1 MKKFNSN
8 LPAVQETYRVGHSNI
23 GQPGPTID
31 AEYEPQPA
39 HLPLAHYLWILR
51 RHGWKIAAFIAGVVL
66 ATLVVSLRLTP
77 IYESTTT
84 IDIDRQMPTGVL
96 GQEALQNA
104 TNDADQFLATQV
116 KLIQS
121 DSVVRPVVDKYK
133 LREVE
138 KDALE
143 EAIDKSA
150 TSLEAPV
157 VLKNLKVTR
166 PPNTYLLL
174 VSYRSPNR
182 QLAADVANEI
192 ALSYLAHT
200 YKIRY
205 KATASLSDF
214 MERQLEEL
222 KAQMEKSSAALNQ
235 FERELNVINP
245 EEKTSILSAR
255 LLQLNEEYT
264 RAQADRVKKE
274 AAYSSIKDGTL
285 AAAQVSTQGE
295 ALKKLT
301 ENLNDAEEHF
311 AEAKNHFGVN
321 HPEYKKAQMKVQE
334 LESQI
339 EATKRSIGQRIEIEY
354 REAGNREGMLE
365 SAVKDTKAEFDRLN
379 ARSFEYQTLKREA
392 ESDKKLYEELVRKIK
407 EAGIN
412 ASFQNSS
419 IRVADTA
426 RPGLKPVFPK
436 TWLNLVLAFLF
447 ATLFGVGAAVLSD
460 VLDNTIRDPDQVARL
475 LNCDVI
481 GSLPAVKDW
490 RRRLSPIQATSGGA
504 PLVNGAG
511 INGVNGNGA
520 TGNGKNGHA
529 THGTTSGATPGTGK
543 THGTTYEKASLA
555 PVADQDQ
562 ILSNYEEAIRTL
574 RNSILL
580 TDFDRQLKSV
590 LLTSASPSEGKSTVA
605 AHLAATHA
613 SQHKRTLLIDG
624 DLRRPSVHRL
634 YQVPNS
640 VGLANVLLE
649 QISWRDAVIRMDAPK
664 GLDILP
670 AGPSTRRAS
679 DLMGMGL
686 AQLIEEATREYDLVV
701 LDAPPLLG
709 FAEPLQMATAVD
721 GVIVVARA
729 GDTSRKALG
738 SVIATLARLRANLVG
753 VVLNE
758 VHRQVSAGYYYYYGH
773 YSKYYGRAHDVR

>member
-1 MKKFNSN
+1 MKKFEPPT
-8 LPAVQETYRVGHSNI
+8 LPEPYRNAAPI
-23 GQPGPTID
+23 LD
-31 AEYEPQPA
+31 AEYEPQAA
-39 HLPLAHYLWILR
+39 HVPLAHYLWILR
-51 RHGWKIAAFIAGVVL
+51 RHGWKIAAFVAGIVL
-66 ATLVVSLRLTP
+66 ATLIVSLRLTP
-77 IYESTTT
+77 IYESTATV
-84 IDIDRQMPTGVL
+84 DVDRQMPTGVL

-121 DSVVRPVVDKYK
+121 DSVLRPVVDKYH
-133 LREVE
+133 LRDVE

-143 EAIDKSA
+143 EAVDKSP

-157 VLKNLKVTR
+157 ILKNLKVTR

-174 VSYRSPNR
+174 ISYRSPNR
-182 QLAADVANEI
+182 QLAGDVANEI

-200 YKIRY
+200 YRIRY

-222 KAQMEKSSAALNQ
+222 KAQMEKSSEALSN

-245 EEKTSILSAR
+245 EEKTNILSAR

-264 RAQADRVKKE
+264 KAQADRVKKE
-274 AAYSSIKDGTL
+274 AAYNSVKTGEL

-301 ENLNDAEEHF
+301 ENLNEANEKF
-311 AEAKNHFGVN
+311 AEVKTHFGIN
-321 HPEYKKAQMKVQE
+321 HPEYKKAQTRVDE
-334 LESQI
+334 LASQI
-339 EATKRSIGQRIEIEY
+339 DQTKTSIAQRIEIEY
-354 REAGNREGMLE
+354 RESVNREAMLE
-365 SAVKDTKAEFDRLN
+365 GSVKDTKAEWDRLN
-379 ARSFEYQTLKREA
+379 ARSFEYQSLKREA

-436 TWLNLVLAFLF
+436 TWLNVLLAFLF
-447 ATLFGVGAAVLSD
+447 ATFFGIGAAILSD

-475 LNCDVI
+475 LNADVI
-481 GSLPAVKDW
+481 GSLPAVKNW
-490 RRRLSPIQATSGGA
+490 RRRLSPIQSHA
-504 PLVNGAG
+504 
-511 INGVNGNGA
+511 INGHVVNGNGNGLVHKN
-520 TGNGKNGHA
+520 GNGHKPAGLLQVVDPDHA
-529 THGTTSGATPGTGK
+529 LT
-543 THGTTYEKASLA
+543 
-555 PVADQDQ
+555 
-562 ILSNYEEAIRTL
+562 NYEEAIRTL

-580 TDFDRQLKSV
+580 TDFDRRLRSV

-605 AHLAATHA
+605 AHLAVTHA
-613 SQHKRTLLIDG
+613 RQHKRTLLIDG

-634 YQVPNS
+634 FQLPNQ
-640 VGLANVLLE
+640 VGLSNVLMK
-649 QISWRDAVIRMDAPK
+649 QTSWMGAVIAMDEPE

-670 AGPSTRRAS
+670 AGPSSRRAS
-679 DLMGMGL
+679 DLIGMGL
-686 AQLIEEATREYDLVV
+686 AEVIEEATREYDLVV

-729 GDTSRKALG
+729 GDTSRKAL
-738 SVIATLARLRANLVG
+738 STVLTTLLRLRANLVG

-758 VHRQVSAGYYYYYGH
+758 VHREVSNGYYYYYSRYH
-773 YSKYYGRAHDVR
+773 KYYSRARE

>member
-1 MKKFNSN
+1 MRNNAPVIPEYRAITGSTT
-8 LPAVQETYRVGHSNI
+8 PAVL
-23 GQPGPTID
+23 D
-31 AEYEPQPA
+31 AEYEPQAA
-39 HLPLAHYLWILR
+39 HVPLSHYLWILR
-51 RHGWKIAAFIAGVVL
+51 RHGWKIAGFVVAVVL
-66 ATLVVSLRLTP
+66 ATLIVSLRLTP

-84 IDIDRQMPTGVL
+84 IDVDRQMPTGVL

-121 DSVVRPVVDKYK
+121 DSVLRPVVDKYR
-133 LREVE
+133 LRDVE

-143 EAIDKSA
+143 EAIDKSP
-150 TSLEAPV
+150 TSIEAPV
-157 VLKNLKVTR
+157 VLKHLKVTR

-174 VSYRSPNR
+174 ISYRSANR

-200 YKIRY
+200 YRIRY
-205 KATASLSDF
+205 KATAGLSEF

-222 KAQMEKSSAALNQ
+222 HAKMEKSSAALVQ

-245 EEKTSILSAR
+245 EEKTNITSAR
-255 LLQLNEEYT
+255 LLQLNTEYT
-264 RAQADRVKKE
+264 NAQADRVKKE
-274 AAYSSIKDGTL
+274 AAYASVKDGTL

-301 ENLNDAEEHF
+301 ESLNDAEQKF
-311 AEAKNHFGVN
+311 AEAKNHYGIN
-321 HPEYKKAQMKVQE
+321 HPEFKKAQSRVQE
-334 LESQI
+334 LQSEVA
-339 EATKRSIGQRIEIEY
+339 ATRASIAQRVEIEY
-354 REAGNREGMLE
+354 HESVNREKMLE
-365 SAVKDTKAEFDRLN
+365 EAVKDTKAEYDRLN
-379 ARSFEYQTLKREA
+379 SRSFEYQTLKREA
-392 ESDKKLYEELVRKIK
+392 DGDKQLYEELIRKIK

-412 ASFQNSS
+412 ASFQNSM
-419 IRVADTA
+419 IRVADPA
-426 RPGLKPVFPK
+426 RPGLKPVFPI
-436 TWLNLVLAFLF
+436 TWLNVLLAFLF
-447 ATLFGVGAAVLSD
+447 ATFFGVGAAVLND
-460 VLDNTIRDPDQVARL
+460 VLDNTIRDPDQVARWL
-475 LNCDVI
+475 STDVI

-490 RRRLSPIQATSGGA
+490 RRRLSPIHHAAGAANGRVTKIAPGNGTALVHVAAASNGA
-504 PLVNGAG
+504 PKDPSEQA
-511 INGVNGNGA
+511 
-520 TGNGKNGHA
+520 
-529 THGTTSGATPGTGK
+529 
-543 THGTTYEKASLA
+543 
-555 PVADQDQ
+555 
-562 ILSNYEEAIRTL
+562 LSNYEEAIRTL

-580 TDFDRQLKSV
+580 TDFDRRLRSV

-634 YQVPNS
+634 FQVPNTM
-640 VGLANVLLE
+640 GLSNVLMKE
-649 QISWRDAVIRMDAPK
+649 VPWMDAVVAMDEPN
-664 GLDILP
+664 GLHILP

-679 DLMGMGL
+679 DLIGMGL
-686 AQLIEEATREYDLVV
+686 AELIEEATREYDLVV

-729 GDTSRKALG
+729 GDTSRKALS

-758 VHRQVSAGYYYYYGH
+758 VHREVSAGYYYYYGH
-773 YSKYYGRAHDVR
+773 YSKYYGRPKSE

>member
-1 MKKFNSN
+1 MNKLEPS
-8 LPAVQETYRVGHSNI
+8 AVPEPYRGDNYRNAAPI
-23 GQPGPTID
+23 LD
-31 AEYEPQPA
+31 AEYEPQAA
-39 HLPLAHYLWILR
+39 HVPLAHYLWILR
-51 RHGWKIAAFIAGVVL
+51 RHGWKIAAFVAGIVL
-66 ATLVVSLRLTP
+66 ATLIVSLRLTP
-77 IYESTTT
+77 IYESTATV
-84 IDIDRQMPTGVL
+84 DVDRQMPTGVL

-121 DSVVRPVVDKYK
+121 DSVLRPVVEKYH
-133 LREVE
+133 LRDVE

-143 EAIDKSA
+143 EAVDKSP

-157 VLKNLKVTR
+157 ILKNLKVTR

-174 VSYRSPNR
+174 ISYRSPNR
-182 QLAADVANEI
+182 QLASDVANEI

-200 YKIRY
+200 YRIRY

-222 KAQMEKSSAALNQ
+222 KAQMEKSSENLMR

-245 EEKTSILSAR
+245 EEKTNILSAR

-264 RAQADRVKKE
+264 KAQADRVKKE
-274 AAYSSIKDGTL
+274 AAYNSVKTGEL

-301 ENLNDAEEHF
+301 ENLNEANEKF
-311 AEAKNHFGVN
+311 AEVKTHFGIN
-321 HPEYKKAQMKVQE
+321 HPEYKKAQTRADE
-334 LESQI
+334 LASQI
-339 EATKRSIGQRIEIEY
+339 DATKKSIAQRIEIEY
-354 REAGNREGMLE
+354 HESVNRESMLE
-365 SAVKDTKAEFDRLN
+365 SSVKDTKAEWDSLN

-436 TWLNLVLAFLF
+436 TWLNVLLAFLF
-447 ATLFGVGAAVLSD
+447 ATFFGIGAAVLSD

-475 LNCDVI
+475 LNADVI

-490 RRRLSPIQATSGGA
+490 RRRLSPIQTHAIQTQAGNGHV
-504 PLVNGAG
+504 VNGHG
-511 INGVNGNGA
+511 NGVVHVNGNG
-520 TGNGKNGHA
+520 NGHKP
-529 THGTTSGATPGTGK
+529 SGPLQVVDT
-543 THGTTYEKASLA
+543 
-555 PVADQDQ
+555 DQA
-562 ILSNYEEAIRTL
+562 LTNYEEAIRTL

-580 TDFDRQLKSV
+580 TDFDRRLRSV

-605 AHLAATHA
+605 AHLAVTHA
-613 SQHKRTLLIDG
+613 RQHKRTLLIDG

-634 YQVPNS
+634 FQLPNHA
-640 VGLANVLLE
+640 GLSNVLMK
-649 QISWRDAVIRMDAPK
+649 QSTWMDAVVAMDEPE
-664 GLDILP
+664 GLDILT
-670 AGPSTRRAS
+670 AGPSSRRAS
-679 DLMGMGL
+679 DLIGMGL
-686 AQLIEEATREYDLVV
+686 AELIEEATREYDLVV

-729 GDTSRKALG
+729 GDTSRKALSTVLG
-738 SVIATLARLRANLVG
+738 TLLRLRANLVG

-758 VHRQVSAGYYYYYGH
+758 VHREVSAGYYYYYGH
-773 YSKYYGRAHDVR
+773 YSKYYSPRKADQG

>member
-1 MKKFNSN
+1 MKKFEPN
-8 LPAVQETYRVGHSNI
+8 LPTVQETFRVASHI
-23 GQPGPTID
+23 GAPGPAAVID
-31 AEYEPQPA
+31 AEYEPQAA
-39 HLPLAHYLWILR
+39 HVPLAHYLWILR
-51 RHGWKIAAFIAGVVL
+51 RHGWKIAGFVAGTVL
-66 ATLVVSLRLTP
+66 ATLIVSLRLTP
-77 IYESTTT
+77 IYESTAT
-84 IDIDRQMPTGVL
+84 IDIDRQMPTSVL
-96 GQEALQNA
+96 GQEAMQNVS
-104 TNDADQFLATQV
+104 NDADQFLATQV

-121 DSVVRPVVDKYK
+121 DSVVRPVVEKYH

-138 KDALE
+138 NDALE
-143 EAIDKSA
+143 EAVDKSA

-157 VLKNLKVTR
+157 ILKNLKVTR

-174 VSYRSPNR
+174 ISYRSPNR

-200 YKIRY
+200 YRIRY
-205 KATASLSDF
+205 KATAGLSDF

-222 KAQMEKSSAALNQ
+222 KAQMEKSNEALAK

-245 EEKTSILSAR
+245 EEKTNIVSAR

-264 RAQADRVKKE
+264 KAQADRVKKE
-274 AAYSSIKDGTL
+274 AAYNSMKDGTL

-301 ENLNDAEEHF
+301 ENLNDAQEKF
-311 AEAKNHFGVN
+311 AEAKIHYGVN
-321 HPEYKKAQMKVQE
+321 HPEYKKAETRVHELQSQ
-334 LESQI
+334 LESTR
-339 EATKRSIGQRIEIEY
+339 ASISQRIEVEY
-354 REAGNREGMLE
+354 QQALNRETMLE
-365 SAVKDTKAEFDRLN
+365 AAVKDTKAEWDRLN
-379 ARSFEYQTLKREA
+379 SRSFEYQTLKREA
-392 ESDKKLYEELVRKIK
+392 DSNKKLYEELVRKIK

-436 TWLNLVLAFLF
+436 TWLNVLLAFLF
-447 ATLFGVGAAVLSD
+447 ATFFGVGAAVLSD

-475 LNCDVI
+475 LNTDVI

-490 RRRLSPIQATSGGA
+490 RRRLSPIASANGGPSTAVVHVENEQA
-504 PLVNGAG
+504 
-511 INGVNGNGA
+511 
-520 TGNGKNGHA
+520 
-529 THGTTSGATPGTGK
+529 
-543 THGTTYEKASLA
+543 
-555 PVADQDQ
+555 
-562 ILSNYEEAIRTL
+562 LSNYEEAIRTL

-580 TDFDRQLKSV
+580 TDFDRRLRSV

-640 VGLANVLLE
+640 VGLSNVLLQ
-649 QISWRDAVIRMDAPK
+649 QISWRDAVIRMDSPT
-664 GLDILP
+664 GLDVLP

-679 DLMGMGL
+679 DLMGLGL
-686 AQLIEEATREYDLVV
+686 AELIEEASREYDLVV

-729 GDTSRKALG
+729 GDTSRKAL
-738 SVIATLARLRANLVG
+738 SAVISTLIRLRANLVG

-758 VHRQVSAGYYYYYGH
+758 VHREVSAEYYYYYGH
-773 YSKYYGRAHDVR
+773 YSKYYARPNSG

>member
-1 MKKFNSN
+1 MKKLDSN
-8 LPAVQETYRVGHSNI
+8 LPAVPETIRVAA
-23 GQPGPTID
+23 PPFFD
-31 AEYEPQPA
+31 AYYEPQAA
-39 HLPLAHYLWILR
+39 HVPLTHYLWILR
-51 RHGWKIAAFIAGVVL
+51 RHGWKIGAFVVGTVL
-66 ATLVVSLRLTP
+66 ATLVVSLRLSP

-96 GQEALQNA
+96 GQEAMQNA

-121 DSVVRPVVDKYK
+121 DSVLRPVVDRFR
-133 LREVE
+133 LRDVE

-143 EAIDKSA
+143 EAIDESA

-157 VLKNLKVTR
+157 ILKNLKVTR

-174 VSYRSPNR
+174 ISYRSENR
-182 QLAADVANEI
+182 QLASDVANAI

-205 KATASLSDF
+205 KATAGLSDF

-222 KAQMEKSSAALNQ
+222 KAQMEKSSEAVAR
-235 FERELNVINP
+235 FERDLNVINP
-245 EEKTSILSAR
+245 EQKTNITTAR

-264 RAQADRVKKE
+264 KAQADRVVKE
-274 AAYSSIKDGTL
+274 AAYNAVKDGTL
-285 AAAQVSTQGE
+285 ASAQVSTQGE

-301 ENLNDAEEHF
+301 ENLNDAQEKF
-311 AEAKNHFGVN
+311 AEVKNHYGVN
-321 HPEYKKAQMKVQE
+321 HPEYKKAETKVNE
-334 LESQI
+334 IESQI
-339 EATKRSIGQRIEIEY
+339 DATKRSIAQRIEIEY
-354 REAGNREGMLE
+354 HEAGNREAMLE
-365 SAVKDTKAEFDRLN
+365 SAVKDTKVEFDRLN
-379 ARSFEYQTLKREA
+379 ARSFEYQTLRREA
-392 ESDKKLYEELVRKIK
+392 DSDKGLYEELVRKIK

-419 IRVADTA
+419 IRVADEA

-436 TWLNLVLAFLF
+436 IWLNLLLAFLF
-447 ATLFGVGAAVLSD
+447 ATFFGVGGAVLSD

-475 LNCDVI
+475 LNTDVI

-490 RRRLSPIQATSGGA
+490 RRRLSPLHPSSVVDGRVVA
-504 PLVNGAG
+504 
-511 INGVNGNGA
+511 NGNGN
-520 TGNGKNGHA
+520 GNGNGHKPLELVPA
-529 THGTTSGATPGTGK
+529 GASG
-543 THGTTYEKASLA
+543 H
-555 PVADQDQ
+555 VDHADQA
-562 ILSNYEEAIRTL
+562 LSNYEEAIRTL

-580 TDFDRQLKSV
+580 TDFDRRLRSV
-590 LLTSASPSEGKSTVA
+590 LMTSASPSEGKSTVA

-613 SQHKRTLLIDG
+613 QQHKRTLLIDG

-634 YQVPNS
+634 FQVPNS
-640 VGLANVLLE
+640 VGLSNVLLK
-649 QISWRDAVIRMDAPK
+649 QISWLDAVIMTDSPK

-686 AQLIEEATREYDLVV
+686 AELIEEATRDYDLVV

-729 GDTSRKALG
+729 GDTSRKAL
-738 SVIATLARLRANLVG
+738 SAVIQTLARLRANLVG

-758 VHRQVSAGYYYYYGH
+758 VHKEVSAGYYYYYGH
-773 YSKYYGRAHDVR
+773 YSKYYGRGTGSR

>member
-1 MKKFNSN
+1 MNN
-8 LPAVQETYRVGHSNI
+8 LEPGLPALTETYRAGAPV
-23 GQPGPTID
+23 ID
-31 AEYEPQPA
+31 ADFEPQSA
-39 HLPLAHYLWILR
+39 QVPLAHYLWILR
-51 RHGWKIAAFIAGVVL
+51 RHGWKIAGFVA
-66 ATLVVSLRLTP
+66 ATVTAALIVSLRLTP
-77 IYESTTT
+77 IYESTVTV
-84 IDIDRQMPTGVL
+84 DIDRQMPTGVL
-96 GQEALQNA
+96 GQEAVQNT

-121 DSVVRPVVDKYK
+121 DSVLRPVVDKFR

-138 KDALE
+138 EDALE

-157 VLKNLKVTR
+157 VLKHLKVAR

-174 VSYRSPNR
+174 IGYRSPNR
-182 QLAADVANEI
+182 QLASDVANAI

-200 YKIRY
+200 YRIRY
-205 KATASLSDF
+205 KATASLGDF

-222 KAQMEKSSAALNQ
+222 KAKMEKSSAALVQ

-255 LLQLNEEYT
+255 LLQLNTEYT
-264 RAQADRVKKE
+264 NAQADRVKKE
-274 AAYSSIKDGTL
+274 AAHTSVKDGTL

-301 ENLNDAEEHF
+301 ENFNEAEERF
-311 AEAKNHFGVN
+311 AEVKNHYGIN
-321 HPEYKKAQMKVQE
+321 HPEYKKAQGRVTE

-339 EATKRSIGQRIEIEY
+339 AGTRASIAQRVEIEY
-354 REAGNREGMLE
+354 REAVNREGMLE
-365 SAVKDTKAEFDRLN
+365 SAVQETKAEFDRLN

-419 IRVADTA
+419 IRVADPA

-436 TWLNLVLAFLF
+436 TWLNMLLAFLF
-447 ATLFGVGAAVLSD
+447 AAFFGVGAAVLSD

-475 LNCDVI
+475 LNTDVI

-490 RRRLSPIQATSGGA
+490 RRRLSPIQVAGTVDGGSVAALVRVGEKGDAT
-504 PLVNGAG
+504 
-511 INGVNGNGA
+511 
-520 TGNGKNGHA
+520 
-529 THGTTSGATPGTGK
+529 
-543 THGTTYEKASLA
+543 
-555 PVADQDQ
+555 
-562 ILSNYEEAIRTL
+562 LSNYEEAIRTL

-580 TDFDRQLKSV
+580 TDFDRRLRSV
-590 LLTSASPSEGKSTVA
+590 LLTSASPAEGKSTVA

-613 SQHKRTLLIDG
+613 GQHKRTLLIDG

-634 YQVPNS
+634 FQVPNS
-640 VGLANVLLE
+640 VGLSNVLLK
-649 QISWRDAVIRMDAPK
+649 QIAWQDAVARMDDPK
-664 GLDILP
+664 ELDILP

-679 DLMGMGL
+679 DLIGTGL
-686 AQLIEEATREYDLVV
+686 AELIEEATREYDLVV

-729 GDTSRKALG
+729 GDTSRKALS
-738 SVIATLARLRANLVG
+738 SVVATLARLRANLVG

-758 VHRQVSAGYYYYYGH
+758 VHREVSAGYYYHYGN
-773 YSKYYGRAHDVR
+773 YKKYYQRPTEV